1 MIEDFDFGIK
11 NKRTNDEKL
20 LKMLLALFL
29 ANKSDT
35 IELSEFTEHMLMIMR
50 DEFNGVVTVT
60 DANVLKIIFDSGEC
74 FSLKIEKGQFPH
86 INLL

>member
-29 ANKSDT
+29 ANESDS
-35 IELSEFTEHMLMIMR
+35 IELSEFTEHMLMICEM
-50 DEFNGVVTVT
+50 
-60 DANVLKIIFDSGEC
+60 
-74 FSLKIEKGQFPH
+74 SLTA
-86 INLL
+86 L